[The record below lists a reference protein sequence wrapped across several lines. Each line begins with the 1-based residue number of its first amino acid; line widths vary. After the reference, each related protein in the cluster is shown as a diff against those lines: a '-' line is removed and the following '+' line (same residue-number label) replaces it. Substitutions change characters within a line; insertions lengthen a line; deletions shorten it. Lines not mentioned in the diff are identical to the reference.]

1 VRRGTDVIERS
12 PARLA
17 LSEGWPVLI
26 TSVVVGTTYGVLA
39 RQSGL
44 GLLETSA
51 SSLLIFAG
59 AAQFA
64 ALELLK
70 GGASAGEIA
79 VAVLL
84 INARHLLMAA
94 AIRPFVARASLARR
108 LGLAYVL
115 TDEAFALGIG
125 WFRRPRRELAYYATF
140 GVALWACWNVATIV
154 GSLVGSSF
162 EHPERFGVD
171 FAITA
176 VFIAIVATSV
186 RHRTDLIVAAASA
199 LVAAALK
206 LAGASTLAV
215 VIAGAVAPL
224 LALRLRQR

>member
-1 VRRGTDVIERS
+1 MT

-17 LSEGWPVLI
+17 LKEGWPVLV
-26 TSVVVGTTYGVLA
+26 TSVVVGTTYGVVA
-39 RQSGL
+39 RQAGL
-44 GLLETSA
+44 GVIEASA
-51 SSLLIFAG
+51 SSLIVFAG

-70 GGASAGEIA
+70 GGASAVEVA
-79 VAVLL
+79 VAILL

-94 AIRPFVARASLARR
+94 ALRPFLSRASLLTRFG
-108 LGLAYVL
+108 LGYVL
-115 TDEAFALGIG
+115 TDEAFAMGIG
-125 WFRRPRRELAYYATF
+125 WFRRPRTELAYYATF
-140 GVALWACWNVATIV
+140 GVALWACWNVSTIA
-154 GSLVGSSF
+154 GNLLGSSV

-176 VFIAIVATSV
+176 VFIAIVATTA
-186 RHRTDLIVAAASA
+186 RHRADLAVAALAAIVAA
-199 LVAAALK
+199 VLK

-224 LALRLRQR
+224 VALVGRAR

>member
-1 VRRGTDVIERS
+1 MRRGTGVTTRS

-17 LSEGWPVLI
+17 LVEGWPVLV
-26 TSVVVGTTYGVLA
+26 TSLIVGTTYGVVA

-44 GLLETSA
+44 GVVEASA
-51 SSLLIFAG
+51 SSLLVFAG

-64 ALELLK
+64 SLELLK
-70 GGASAGEIA
+70 GGASAAEIV
-79 VAVLL
+79 VAIVL

-94 AIRPFVARASLARR
+94 AIRPFVARAPLLTRFG
-108 LGLAYVL
+108 LGYVL

-125 WFRRPRRELAYYATF
+125 WFRRPRTELAYLATF
-140 GVALWACWNVATIV
+140 GVALYVCWNIGTIV
-154 GSLVGSSF
+154 GALIGASV
-162 EHPERFGVD
+162 EHPERLGVD

-176 VFIAIVATSV
+176 VFIAIVATTA
-186 RHRTDLIVAAASA
+186 RHRADLAVAGVAA

-215 VIAGAVAPL
+215 VVAGAVAPL
-224 LALRLRQR
+224 LTLAMRRR